1 MFNLKTHSQTSDYNR
16 STDAP
21 TLALNPMILQ
31 ADQDL
36 GETLHKC
43 KNKI

>member
-16 STDAP
+16 SADIP
-21 TLALNPMILQ
+21 IIIFNPMILQ
-31 ADQDL
+31 AYQDL